1 MWVFPSVL
9 HSTIVARSRWS
20 LHRRLRSSVRLR
32 FIITRR
38 NLFSDM
44 HRRGKDR
51 GIVRRRAMTAP
62 ADLTDRHMADREDD
76 NGKTC

>member
-1 MWVFPSVL
+1 
-9 HSTIVARSRWS
+9 
-20 LHRRLRSSVRLR
+20 
-32 FIITRR
+32 
-38 NLFSDM
+38 M